1 MEEAVRNEL
10 RDISDLK
17 INTVSDFSNAA
28 IKEIRNEIQV
38 DISKR

>member
-28 IKEIRNEIQV
+28 FKGLVEMLNNQ
-38 DISKR
+38 